1 MLTVGGMPSSLAS
14 SSASL
19 SLLIS
24 QVSIT
29 VRSEGEMKMADSETK
44 QARNESPNTNQVWT

>member
-44 QARNESPNTNQVWT
+44 QARNESPNTSQVWT